1 MSIPGEQQTLHA
13 AATAY
18 RLLSACY
25 YQPEEAFVEEN
36 LFGQL
41 AQALAVVFPQAVP
54 AVERL
59 STSFLEVGADP
70 LLLDYTRLFLGPFG
84 ILAKPY
90 GSIYLDG
97 ERQVMGEST
106 MRTLNLYRQVGFD
119 VDDDFREAPDHVA
132 VELEFLYLL
141 TQLTAMKMA
150 EGDTAEVER
159 ITSLKRQFLAEHLGQ
174 WIGIF
179 ADKVRAGTETD
190 FYRELAG
197 VTQGFV
203 QHDSQALTKPAT
215 NL

>member
-1 MSIPGEQQTLHA
+1 MSTTGEQQTLHA

-25 YQPEEAFVEEN
+25 YQPEEAFVEED

-41 AQALAVVFPQAVP
+41 SEALAVAFPQAVP
-54 AVERL
+54 VAERL
-59 STSFLEVGADP
+59 SSSFRVLGVDH

-106 MRTLNLYRQVGFD
+106 MRTLELYRQVGFD

-150 EGDTAEVER
+150 EGDTVEVER
-159 ITSLKRQFLAEHLGQ
+159 LSALKRQFLDEHLGR
-174 WIGIF
+174 WLGIF
-179 ADKVRAGTETD
+179 TDKVRTGTETD
-190 FYRELAG
+190 FYRDLAV
-197 VTQGFV
+197 VTLGFV
-203 QHDSQALTKPAT
+203 QHDSQGLTNSVAG
-215 NL
+215 L